1 MRFEEAL
8 EELEQI
14 VAKLEAGDLS
24 LEESLALF
32 EKGVG
37 LVRMCHRQLEEAR
50 RKVEIL
56 TKEGKELAPLSRRSK
71 WT

>member
-56 TKEGKELAPLSRRSK
+56 TKEGKELVPRPFEPEE
-71 WT
+71 